1 MEDIF
6 FIILFVVFFLLLSF
20 YLAFKEKGEDY
31 MKLFAGVALLG
42 LVWVGRADAA
52 FGPKLMLTALASS
65 SIWTGYT
72 AIRTGK

>member
-1 MEDIF
+1 
-6 FIILFVVFFLLLSF
+6 
-20 YLAFKEKGEDY
+20 
-31 MKLFAGVALLG
+31 MKLFAGVDLLG

-72 AIRTGK
+72 AIKVTL